1 MVVKKNSY
9 GAKAREHLLKGVNTL
24 ADAVSNLR
32 PKGHHPVSQSSK
44 VGTVSE

>member
-1 MVVKKNSY
+1 MAAKMISY
-9 GAKAREHLLKGVNTL
+9 GVKAREHLLKGVNTL